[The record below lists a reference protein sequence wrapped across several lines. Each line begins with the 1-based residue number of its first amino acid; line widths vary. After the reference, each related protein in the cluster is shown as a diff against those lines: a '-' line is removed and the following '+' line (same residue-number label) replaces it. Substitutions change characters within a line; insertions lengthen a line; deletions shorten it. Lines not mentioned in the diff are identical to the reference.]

1 MAEAAKRAAAPIYH
15 IRVRGN
21 LDDRWADWFA
31 GFVMQTRDSGEALLS
46 GPVTDQA
53 ALHGV
58 LGKIRGLDLPL
69 LLLVQ
74 TTCPCPQQACP
85 RCGQCMACAIYQ
97 SRCGELPY
105 CFRPQTAWDE
115 QWALLTAPLQEG
127 DRK

>member
-1 MAEAAKRAAAPIYH
+1 MAEAAKRASAPVYH

-31 GFVMQTRDSGEALLS
+31 GFVMRARASGETLLS

-53 ALHGV
+53 ALFGV
-58 LGKIRGLDLPL
+58 LGKLRGLDLPL

-85 RCGQCMACAIYQ
+85 RRGQCATCATYQ
-97 SRCGELPY
+97 GARGQLPY
-105 CFRPQTAWDE
+105 CFRPQTSWDK
-115 QWALLTAPLQEG
+115 QWARLTAPVQDG